1 MIENTRTGEIA
12 YVGATFAESEHFWL
26 DGMLEVFA
34 ESWDIERHEIVSIQV
49 GYFGID
55 CRNMC
60 PCAWKVDI
68 STEPRVEIVLSLR
81 AEKYPRERRST
92 FSG

>member
-34 ESWDIERHEIVSIQV
+34 DSWDMEQHKVVSQQV
-49 GYFGID
+49 GYYGID
-55 CRNMC
+55 CRNMYDC
-60 PCAWKVDI
+60 TWKV
-68 STEPRVEIVLSLR
+68 RVEIVLSLR